1 MTNKTNL
8 IKHKNL
14 QTLRQAMRSKSAF
27 TKPQLSQ
34 LTNLSV
40 VTINALIKSLEE
52 LGEVSATSVQTS
64 EGGRPATC
72 YGYNLQSKLA
82 LAVFIL
88 EVDEVDTAHFK
99 VIDLLGDVVASRSL
113 AMPELEL
120 ASFDEPIQTF
130 IETYPNIEAICFGIP
145 GGEVEGQMV
154 ISDYPLL
161 RGKSLSGHIKDKF
174 NIPVLVENDVNVA
187 VLGYCKR
194 MAVSVEDSVSAI
206 YFPEKYPPG
215 AGHFL
220 NGSVFKGYKGLAG
233 EIKDLPIDV
242 DWEGQLSEEAFQ
254 MAVVKLIQSFAYML
268 NPTHLVL
275 YGRRLKP
282 EMIQP
287 LDQWFKGPLAQ
298 AIMPACQI
306 ETVFHTDFETG
317 LVKLALNMID
327 YDFG

>member
-8 IKHKNL
+8 IKHRNL
-14 QTLRQAMRSKSAF
+14 QMLRQAMRSKSVF

-40 VTINALIKSLEE
+40 VTINALIKTLES
-52 LGEVSATSVQTS
+52 LGEVRATSVQPS

-72 YGYNLQSKLA
+72 YAYNLQSKLS
-82 LAVFIL
+82 LAIFML
-88 EVDEVDTAHFK
+88 EVNEVDTAHFK
-99 VIDLLGDVVASRSL
+99 VVDLLGDVIASRSIAL
-113 AMPELEL
+113 PELDL

-145 GGEVEGQMV
+145 GGEVEGHMV

-161 RGKSLSGHIKDKF
+161 RGRSLSGHIKERFKL
-174 NIPVLVENDVNVA
+174 PVLVENDVNVA
-187 VLGYCKR
+187 VLGFCER
-194 MAVSVEDSVSAI
+194 MAINSKDSVSAI

-220 NGSVFKGYKGLAG
+220 SGSVFKGHKGLAG
-233 EIKDLPIDV
+233 EIKDLPIGV
-242 DWEGQLSEEAFQ
+242 DWEAPLSDEAFQ
-254 MAVVKLIQSFAYML
+254 TAVVKLIQSFAYML

-275 YGRRLKP
+275 YGRRLRP

-287 LDQWFKGPLAQ
+287 LDQWFSGPLAQ
-298 AIMPACQI
+298 AIMPTCHM
-306 ETVFHTDFETG
+306 ETIFHTDFEKG